1 MCVGPSLLLLTPAP
15 HLPIGWTPR
24 PPALPPSQLS
34 TLSCAY
40 YVFKIEKGSSGST
53 MLKDTA
59 DEEAALEE
67 QVAE

>member
-1 MCVGPSLLLLTPAP
+1 LVG
-15 HLPIGWTPR
+15 H
-24 PPALPPSQLS
+24 PALPPFSPSQLS